1 MTDSQSKEL
10 KQKARFVG
18 LYIGQPSMSLQTW
31 LDLSA
36 RPLLLGVWESDL
48 LSLLSFV
55 LLLPHQKLQAPTQL
69 A

>member
-1 MTDSQSKEL
+1 
-10 KQKARFVG
+10 
-18 LYIGQPSMSLQTW
+18 MSLQTW